1 MKENINNNNNNEIRI
16 NKTLEREF
24 SFENLKAYAQ
34 ACENIGIRIAEILE
48 EDKEGI
54 AILLPSRGAIPVFMG
69 ACFSLGQLKMLGKI
83 DLPPLTCFN
92 YLREKLDKA
101 EKNEES
107 KTPVLI
113 FPFTADV
120 NFDNLVAGSEK
131 QLEIDEI
138 EIIDNMRR
146 FGARAVLEFFKT
158 PEERKGLE
166 YRLFLTFLEVVEGRR
181 GIIEFYENF
190 PPVDSFVVIDTVIS
204 GRASW
209 TILNEWE
216 KNGVKIGEG
225 EKIEPILVVD
235 AGGKKVKED
244 FGKYIHTCRS
254 CYRIPR
260 ILTEDR
266 GAALEGV
273 VAVVYPQ
280 LVLAAHKRA
289 DLYSQGYPLFGSWH
303 SIPLRFQDAYLGIF
317 NGFLTTIEMI
327 MNDKESEKQRE
338 DFLIGLS
345 ASGVLSTRDSSVN
358 GKDLDLPSAPSQ
370 IQETSAHVLQV
381 YYNNSRVSDIIR
393 EIARKMK
400 KND

>member
-48 EDKEGI
+48 GDKEGI

-69 ACFSLGQLKMLGKI
+69 ACFSLRQLEILGKI
-83 DLPPLTCFN
+83 DLPPLTCFD
-92 YLREKLDKA
+92 YVRKEVA
-101 EKNEES
+101 SPGES
-107 KTPVLI
+107 QRFKIPVLI

-120 NFDNLVAGSEK
+120 NFDNLVASPNK
-131 QLEIDEI
+131 QL

-146 FGARAVLEFFKT
+146 FGARAVLEFFKP
-158 PEERKGLE
+158 PEERNSLE
-166 YRLFLTFLEVVEGRR
+166 YQLFLAFLKIVEGRR
-181 GIIEFYENF
+181 GIIEFYKNF
-190 PPVDSFVVIDTVIS
+190 PQIYRLVIIDTVIS

-216 KNGVKIGEG
+216 NNGVKIGEG

-235 AGGKKVKED
+235 ADGKKVKED
-244 FGKYIHTCRS
+244 FGKYIHICRS
-254 CYRIPR
+254 CYHIPR

-280 LVLAAHKRA
+280 LVLIAHERT
-289 DLYSQGYPLFGSWH
+289 DLYPQGYPLFGSWH
-303 SIPLRFQDAYLGIF
+303 SIPLRFQDTYLGMF
-317 NGFLTTIEMI
+317 NGFLATIDMI
-327 MNDKESEKQRE
+327 MNDKEFEKPRE

-345 ASGVLSTRDSSVN
+345 ASGVLSTRDSSIN
-358 GKDLDLPSAPSQ
+358 GRDLDLPFAPSQ

-381 YYNNSRVSDIIR
+381 YYNNSTKVLDIINA
-393 EIARKMK
+393 IARKMK